1 MAISLDSVS
10 VGYGDTI
17 VLRGVSLEFREGS
30 FTFLEGASGAGK
42 STFLR
47 LLRMDLLPAE
57 GRLRLF
63 GEDVMAAGRD
73 DRAALRRSLGLVFQD
88 FRLVPWLSALE
99 NVALPLRLGDEAGGV
114 ADDYAS
120 ELLEWV
126 GLGEKCGEYPERLSG
141 GERQCVAIAR
151 AVITRPRFLLADEP
165 TGSVDGETA
174 RKLMHLFYS
183 LCEGGT
189 GVLVATHDAALAGD
203 GCDRLLIE
211 DGQVKRQ

>member
-99 NVALPLRLGDEAGGV
+99 NVALPLRLGDEAGGGGG
-114 ADDYAS
+114 DYSAGVVGGGGFGGGGGGDPGGGGGGGGG
-120 ELLEWV
+120 WGAV
-126 GLGEKCGEYPERLSG
+126 VRGGAAGRRGLGAAGWPG
-141 GERQCVAIAR
+141 G
-151 AVITRPRFLLADEP
+151 
-165 TGSVDGETA
+165 
-174 RKLMHLFYS
+174 
-183 LCEGGT
+183 GGGGMVGG
-189 GVLVATHDAALAGD
+189 GVGV
-203 GCDRLLIE
+203 
-211 DGQVKRQ
+211 